1 MKQVIQLEEL
11 GMFLLSIFLFN
22 QLSFA
27 WWWFP
32 TLILLPDISMI
43 GYAAGNKIG
52 AIVYNFFHHKGLGFL
67 LMAAGFYLRD
77 DAWILAGC
85 ILFAHSSMDRIFGYG
100 LKYTKGFKF
109 THLGK
114 IGKDGK
120 SDGTAAES
128 IIPPG

>member
-32 TLILLPDISMI
+32 ALILLPDISMV

-52 AIVYNFFHHKGLGFL
+52 AIVYNFFHHKAVAIAVYVL
-67 LMAAGFYLRD
+67 GFYLHNEL
-77 DAWILAGC
+77 IQLVGI
-85 ILFAHSSMDRIFGYG
+85 ILFGHSSMDRFFGYG
-100 LKYTKGFKF
+100 LKTFAGFKS
-109 THLGK
+109 THLGE
-114 IGKDGK
+114 IGK
-120 SDGTAAES
+120 
-128 IIPPG
+128 

>member
-1 MKQVIQLEEL
+1 MKQIIQLEEL

-52 AIVYNFFHHKGLGFL
+52 AIVYNFFHHKAVAIAVYML
-67 LMAAGFYLRD
+67 GFYLHNEL
-77 DAWILAGC
+77 IQLIGI
-85 ILFAHSSMDRIFGYG
+85 ILFGHSSMDRFFGYG
-100 LKYTKGFKF
+100 LKTFAGFKS
-109 THLGK
+109 THLGE
-114 IGKDGK
+114 IGK
-120 SDGTAAES
+120 
-128 IIPPG
+128 

>member
-32 TLILLPDISMI
+32 VLILLPDISMI

-52 AIVYNFFHHKGLGFL
+52 AILYNFFHHKAVAIAVYML
-67 LMAAGFYLRD
+67 GFYLHNEL
-77 DAWILAGC
+77 IQLIGI
-85 ILFAHSSMDRIFGYG
+85 ILFGHSSMDRFFGYG
-100 LKYTKGFKF
+100 LKTFAGFKS
-109 THLGK
+109 THLGE
-114 IGKDGK
+114 IGK
-120 SDGTAAES
+120 
-128 IIPPG
+128 

>member
-52 AIVYNFFHHKGLGFL
+52 AIVYNFFHHKAVAIAVYML
-67 LMAAGFYLRD
+67 GFYLHNEL
-77 DAWILAGC
+77 IQLIGI
-85 ILFAHSSMDRIFGYG
+85 ILFGHSSMDRFFGYG
-100 LKYTKGFKF
+100 LKTFAGFKS
-109 THLGK
+109 THLGE
-114 IGKDGK
+114 IGK
-120 SDGTAAES
+120 
-128 IIPPG
+128 